1 MGTLNN
7 VNIQPAY
14 WRVKGSYIPVA
25 AMLLTKKTFYQVL
38 ETWEEEGGLTFSDVF
53 PSQFIQEP
61 TVHTAK
67 HHLHKQFY

>member
-1 MGTLNN
+1 MGTLNK
-7 VNIQPAY
+7 VNIQLAY

-25 AMLLTKKTFYQVL
+25 AMLLTRRAFYQVV
-38 ETWEEEGGLTFSDVF
+38 ETWRGERGGLTFSDVF

-67 HHLHKQFY
+67 HDLQQ